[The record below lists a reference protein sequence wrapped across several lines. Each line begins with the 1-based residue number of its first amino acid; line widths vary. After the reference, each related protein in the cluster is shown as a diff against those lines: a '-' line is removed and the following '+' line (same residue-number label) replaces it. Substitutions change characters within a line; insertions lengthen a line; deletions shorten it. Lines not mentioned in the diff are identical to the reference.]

1 MTVTSVFKIFNP
13 SIGTKL
19 MRKYNKGET
28 ALLPDTEVPSLALLR
43 KAYGTDLVTELLK
56 IHIRDLFDYV
66 EQGQGSDDARIREL
80 AELILTNYYYL
91 NIAEF
96 IYFCSEC
103 KLAKYGIFYGK
114 SGPHQLAA
122 MLLAYIKERN
132 REIDIIERKN
142 TEHRIQSLCNGYKEY
157 MEHLRQEA
165 DNGNEEA
172 RQLLIQHRKIHGYKE
187 DIL

>member
-1 MTVTSVFKIFNP
+1 
-13 SIGTKL
+13 

-43 KAYGTDLVTELLK
+43 AAYGTELVTELLK

-66 EQGQGSDDARIREL
+66 EQEQGSNDARIREL
-80 AELILTNYYYL
+80 AELILAKYYYL
-91 NIAEF
+91 NIADF

-114 SGPHQLAA
+114 SGTHQLAA
-122 MLLAYIKERN
+122 MLQAYIKERN

-142 TEHRIQSLCNGYKEY
+142 TEQRIQSQCNGYEEY
-157 MEHLRQEA
+157 IKHLRA
-165 DNGNEEA
+165 RAANGDMDAKEIL
-172 RQLLIQHRKIHGYKE
+172 QQHESIYG
-187 DIL
+187 